1 MFESVVCGLG
11 GLGGRPPA
19 TQRRCPVAR
28 MPTLSSCRSLP
39 STRAPLPCASRAWR
53 QPPLRPSSRVKLA
66 RRPSAIHLL
75 MYCRHQ
81 LCSPYASTSRAA
93 VGQRWLCRHADACKR
108 SMLLF
113 ARHHLVPL
121 LPPQLPQQRHRHRRG
136 CCCCPAAPWVC
147 RPGRLLR
154 RLCSGPPRRL

>member
-1 MFESVVCGLG
+1 MNPLFVVWVAWVAGLPLHRG
-11 GLGGRPPA
+11 GAPLRGRRLYRA
-19 TQRRCPVAR
+19 ADRYLQQRRLCRVR
-28 MPTLSSCRSLP
+28 PT
-39 STRAPLPCASRAWR
+39 AGR
-53 QPPLRPSSRVKLA
+53 QPPLRPSSRVKLT
-66 RRPSAIHLL
+66 RRPRAIHLL